1 MKADKWFRD
10 VRVAIHQAVG
20 TGALVTPTG
29 LTPIGRI
36 LADRVAQLEDDAV
49 SPLGYGAQDL
59 QNRLTTW
66 SAAEADV
73 AALEAHLGRALVR
86 MVLDYRVLKLTG
98 PFRLVGEDDV
108 GRDRAIQKQVRDL
121 ALEALRGIDA
131 AGVSAVLDP
140 PHPSWEPLKR
150 AYKRYREIAA
160 AGDCK
165 SLPTGAR
172 LRVGMKGA
180 SVEKLQERLA
190 CEGYLAGEIDGQFD
204 DDVMAAVKQF
214 QRHHELPDVEGNV
227 LGETIDSLNVPITR
241 RRDQLQLALQ
251 RLRETRVREMGDYY
265 MKVNIP
271 AYELNAVEGG
281 KIILRNKVI
290 VGTNRLDD
298 DKVQLIQG
306 HINRTKIL
314 TSRMYDVLV
323 NPTWILPERVAKGE
337 IVGKLEEDADYLSK
351 KNIGSRTL
359 PDGRQVYIQG
369 QGKGN
374 VLGKV
379 KFLLEKT
386 NAIYLH
392 DTDKPWLFREERRAF
407 SHGCMR
413 VHEAVKFAK
422 WVLLKDGY
430 PEAEVDK
437 TLALVKMQ
445 KSMPLRKPV
454 NFLTEYITVDFS
466 DEGLPKFLTDT
477 YGYDEA
483 FERGRLPPYTQTR
496 WGSKILR
503 PRWVPL
509 VEETHVKEWREKGQ
523 QAPRDPKWTPG
534 GGGKGAQPDGDSP
547 AGDAPADDQPA
558 GFKAPFPEDKPGK
571 KAGKTDSQAKPGA
584 KKPAAKKPARG
595 GR

>member
-10 VRVAIHQAVG
+10 LRVAIHQAAG

-29 LTPIGRI
+29 LTPMGRI

-108 GRDRAIQKQVRDL
+108 GRDRALQKQVRDI
-121 ALEALRGIDA
+121 ALEALRAGDA

-160 AGDCK
+160 AGGCQ

-172 LRVGMKGA
+172 LRAGMKGA

-190 CEGYLAGEIDGQFD
+190 CEGYYTGEIDGQYD
-204 DDVMAAVKQF
+204 HDVTAAVKQF

-227 LGETIDSLNVPITR
+227 LGETIVSLNVPITR

-271 AYELNAVEGG
+271 AYELTAVEGG

-314 TSRMYDVLV
+314 TSRMYEVLE

-359 PDGRQVYIQG
+359 PDG
-369 QGKGN
+369 
-374 VLGKV
+374 
-379 KFLLEKT
+379 
-386 NAIYLH
+386 
-392 DTDKPWLFREERRAF
+392 
-407 SHGCMR
+407 
-413 VHEAVKFAK
+413 
-422 WVLLKDGY
+422 
-430 PEAEVDK
+430 
-437 TLALVKMQ
+437 
-445 KSMPLRKPV
+445 
-454 NFLTEYITVDFS
+454 
-466 DEGLPKFLTDT
+466 
-477 YGYDEA
+477 
-483 FERGRLPPYTQTR
+483 
-496 WGSKILR
+496 
-503 PRWVPL
+503 
-509 VEETHVKEWREKGQ
+509 
-523 QAPRDPKWTPG
+523 
-534 GGGKGAQPDGDSP
+534 
-547 AGDAPADDQPA
+547 ADRIFD
-558 GFKAPFPEDKPGK
+558 
-571 KAGKTDSQAKPGA
+571 
-584 KKPAAKKPARG
+584 
-595 GR
+595 